1 MAGIEKEILDTSMRS
16 KAWQD
21 AMIALVR
28 SPTTKTVAMHAA
40 KIGTTQNA
48 LAIAF
53 ESACSNANSVLR
65 PILEKS
71 SMATKDI
78 APTVRR
84 AQALTGKGIPHALA
98 DAITTLMAVTP
109 GMVAAETGAFA
120 GALIKGLITVG
131 VGILIAGTLIYGTLV
146 LSDFAGQYGADKPID
161 PVTHWPQDVR
171 SVPST
176 NGKSIAT
183 LDGWNGREVT
193 DILWSEPGYIVD
205 DGVYIFYYNH
215 DDVLG
220 DFSSSRRERVYQKTF
235 GDMCTIVSDYE
246 VSKGRKPST
255 GYTVHPVD
263 KTTVES
269 SLSHYVV
276 FCRIKK

>member
-1 MAGIEKEILDTSMRS
+1 MAGIEKEILDTAIRS

-21 AMIALVR
+21 AMIALVAN
-28 SPTTKTVAMHAA
+28 PTTKMVAKHAA
-40 KIGTTQNA
+40 KIGTSQNA

-53 ESACSNANSVLR
+53 EGACSNANGVLR
-65 PILEKS
+65 PILERS
-71 SMATKDI
+71 SMAAKDI

-84 AQALTGKGIPHALA
+84 AQALTGKGIPHALV
-98 DAITTLMAVTP
+98 DAITTLMATTP
-109 GMVAAETGAFA
+109 AMVLTETGALA

-146 LSDFAGQYGADKPID
+146 LSDFAGQYYADKSVD

-176 NGKSIAT
+176 NGKFIAT
-183 LDGWNGREVT
+183 IGDWRGRDVT
-193 DILWSEPGYIVD
+193 DILWSEPGYIVN
-205 DGVYIFYYNH
+205 DGVHMYYYNH
-215 DDVLG
+215 DDILG
-220 DFSSSRRERVYQKTF
+220 DFSSSTRKRVYSNTF
-235 GDMCTIVSDYE
+235 GDMCAIIYNYE
-246 VSKGRKPST
+246 VSRGRKQAK

-269 SLSHYVV
+269 GLSHYAVS
-276 FCRIKK
+276 CYKKG